1 LMRADGINRGMRVSA
16 LGVCAALALC
26 ITAASCGMA
35 VGAARSSAVSPQV
48 IARDRALAE
57 RALLRERDFPSGYS
71 GGVRN
76 GEQEEAS
83 GVNSLLHT
91 AAVSCLHVNVASV
104 THKTR
109 VTVWSGEFVENK
121 EEGTSDG
128 YVHIENTVTVEST
141 LAAAKTWFS
150 ILAGRRAASC
160 IGEALR
166 TAFLDG
172 SPGLRDP
179 GNSVSRA
186 SIELLDLP
194 RFGEQSV
201 AYRVRVPITAEH
213 GSYITYFDYLLVR
226 KGRAHMA
233 LTFEKLDAPV
243 TRKLEQHLASET
255 TNRLEG

>member
-1 LMRADGINRGMRVSA
+1 M
-16 LGVCAALALC
+16 AA
-26 ITAASCGMA
+26 
-35 VGAARSSAVSPQV
+35 VAARSPAVSPQV
-48 IARDRALAE
+48 IAKDRALAE

-91 AAVSCLHVNVASV
+91 AAVSCLRVNVASV

-109 VTVWSGEFVENK
+109 ATVWSGEFVENK
-121 EEGTSDG
+121 EEGAPDG

-150 ILAGRRAASC
+150 MLAGRRAASC
-160 IGEALR
+160 VGEALK
-166 TAFLDG
+166 AALLDG

-179 GNSVSRA
+179 GNLVSSA
-186 SIELLDLP
+186 KIELLDLP
-194 RFGEQSV
+194 RYGEQSI

-213 GSYITYFDYLLVR
+213 DSYTTYFDYLLVR
-226 KGRAHMA
+226 KGGAHMA
-233 LTFEKLDAPV
+233 LTFEKFDAPV
-243 TRKLEQHLASET
+243 TRKLEQHLASAT
-255 TNRLEG
+255 TSRLEG